1 MAVCVDEVLSTDLE
15 LWGVKLFTFSLSPS
29 LPAPLPPFLQPFT
42 VSHLG
47 LCAGI
52 MVTASHNPKQDNGYK
67 VTTTSLSHLYTF
79 LGETKLHNC

>member
-1 MAVCVDEVLSTDLE
+1 MHVLLNVLKSHE
-15 LWGVKLFTFSLSPS
+15 MFLFSS
-29 LPAPLPPFLQPFT
+29 LQPFT

-67 VTTTSLSHLYTF
+67 VKLFHLVSFLLFLLVKIFPGFGCDLTF
-79 LGETKLHNC
+79 EGC

>member
-1 MAVCVDEVLSTDLE
+1 MVSYDLI
-15 LWGVKLFTFSLSPS
+15 FP
-29 LPAPLPPFLQPFT
+29 LQPFT

-67 VTTTSLSHLYTF
+67 VTPFPDLHFFVLYVLCSELLIRQGKQFEILTF
-79 LGETKLHNC
+79 DSGKL